1 METVI
6 KSLNQ
11 VVNGQK
17 IGANAIVC
25 SHSKTLEQ
33 VLNILTDEGF
43 IRGFFKEKVGYC
55 EKCYILLKYVD
66 DKPAIKNIVFS
77 SRPGFKSFIKWK
89 DLSKSIN
96 GVGIWVMSTN
106 KGVITN
112 EEAFYKKV
120 GGQCLFKIY

>member
-1 METVI
+1 METI
-6 KSLNQ
+6 IRSLNQ
-11 VVNGQK
+11 VINGQK

-43 IRGFFKEKVGYC
+43 IRGFFKEKVGSY

-66 DKPAIKNIVFS
+66 DKPAIKDLVFS

-89 DLSKSIN
+89 DLSKSVN
-96 GVGIWVMSTN
+96 GVGISIMSTN
-106 KGVITN
+106 KGIITN
-112 EEAFYKKV
+112 EEAFYRKV

>member
-6 KSLNQ
+6 RSLNQ
-11 VVNGQK
+11 VINGQK
-17 IGANAIVC
+17 IGANAVVC
-25 SHSKTLEQ
+25 SHSKTLDQ
-33 VLNILTDEGF
+33 VLNILTEEGF
-43 IRGFFKEKVGYC
+43 IRGFFKEKIGSY

-66 DKPAIKNIVFS
+66 DKPAIKNVVFS

-96 GVGIWVMSTN
+96 GVGISIMSTN

>member
-1 METVI
+1 MKTI
-6 KSLNQ
+6 IQSLNQ
-11 VVNGQK
+11 VINGQK

-25 SHSKTLEQ
+25 SHSKALEQ

-43 IRGFFKEKVGYC
+43 IRGFFKEKVGSY

-66 DKPAIKNIVFS
+66 DKPAIKDLVFS

-89 DLSKSIN
+89 DLSKSLN
-96 GVGIWVMSTN
+96 GVGILIMSTN
-106 KGVITN
+106 RGIITN
-112 EEAFYKKV
+112 EEAFYRKV

>member
-1 METVI
+1 METI
-6 KSLNQ
+6 IRSLNQ
-11 VVNGQK
+11 VINGQK

-43 IRGFFKEKVGYC
+43 IRGFFKEKVGSY

-66 DKPAIKNIVFS
+66 DKPAIKNLVFS
-77 SRPGFKSFIKWK
+77 SRPSFKSFIKWK
-89 DLSKSIN
+89 DLSKSVN
-96 GVGIWVMSTN
+96 GVGISIMSTN
-106 KGVITN
+106 KGIITN
-112 EEAFYKKV
+112 EEAFYRKV

>member
-1 METVI
+1 MKTI
-6 KSLNQ
+6 IQSLNQ
-11 VVNGQK
+11 VINGQK

-25 SHSKTLEQ
+25 SHSKALEQ

-43 IRGFFKEKVGYC
+43 IRGFFKEKVGSY

-66 DKPAIKNIVFS
+66 DKPAIKDLVFS

-89 DLSKSIN
+89 DLSKSLN
-96 GVGIWVMSTN
+96 GVGILIMSTN
-106 KGVITN
+106 KGIITN
-112 EEAFYKKV
+112 EEAFYRKV